1 MSKKIK
7 KNISQAFIFWSLFTL
22 IDIWAAL
29 FEYTSAHVI
38 DTCPL
43 EWAKSLAL
51 TTTESAGSL
60 AIFGLFVPIVAL
72 IDGMLL
78 LKASPFMLGFGQM
91 A

>member
-7 KNISQAFIFWSLFTL
+7 KTFPKPLFFWSLFTL

-29 FEYTSAHVI
+29 FVYTSVHVI
-38 DTCPL
+38 DTCPM

-60 AIFGLFVPIVAL
+60 PMIWSFYTDCG
-72 IDGMLL
+72 
-78 LKASPFMLGFGQM
+78 SN
-91 A
+91 